1 MSSPRYANNLRTFNP
16 NYPSFD
22 PDGGGPVTDT
32 HGRITLWGIEVF
44 LAAAEEGAVSTAAR
58 RLGVSPSAVSQQL
71 AGIEAALGV
80 VLIDRSARPMR
91 TTPAGQVFRR
101 HAQTILN
108 AATEAR
114 VDLAQ
119 TDPAALMTLRLGMIE
134 DFEAEVTPLS
144 LITLCNELPGCRF
157 LLETGASHR
166 LFDQLEARA
175 LDLIVTA
182 DTGGEGDIAQA
193 DFETFPVLHEPFVL
207 AVPGGDH
214 AVDAVETVNS
224 LPFIQYSA
232 RHIMG
237 RRIAA
242 HLARENLRFPVR
254 IEADSYHA
262 ILAMVAAGAGWTILT
277 PLGLHHASRFR
288 NEVRVLPLP
297 FPAFGRTISLTAR
310 RGILHDLPEQVTRIL
325 RALLQ
330 DQVVAPMTSEWPW
343 LSSDLRV
350 LQDIRLP

>member
-1 MSSPRYANNLRTFNP
+1 MS
-16 NYPSFD
+16 
-22 PDGGGPVTDT
+22 DT
-32 HGRITLWGIEVF
+32 QGRITLWGIEVF

-71 AGIEAALGV
+71 AGLEAGLGA

-91 TTPAGQVFRR
+91 MTPAGQVFRR

-119 TDPAALMTLRLGMIE
+119 ADSVAMMTLRLGMIE
-134 DFEAEVTPLS
+134 DFEADVTPRLLAALS
-144 LITLCNELPGCRF
+144 GDLPGCRF

-166 LFDQLEARA
+166 LFDQMEARA

-182 DTGGEGDIAQA
+182 DTGGEGDGAA
-193 DFETFPVLHEPFVL
+193 GAFEAYPLLHDPFVL
-207 AVPGGDH
+207 AVPG
-214 AVDAVETVNS
+214 ALDATDPKVLIQS
-224 LPFIQYSA
+224 LPLIQYSA

-242 HLARENLRFPVR
+242 HLAQQNLRFPVR
-254 IEADSYHA
+254 VEADSYHA

-288 NEVRVLPLP
+288 GAVQVLPLP
-297 FPAFGRTISLTAR
+297 FAPLGRTISLTAR
-310 RGILHDLPEQVTRIL
+310 SGILHDMPERVAGRL
-325 RALLQ
+325 RGLLQ
-330 DQVVAPMTSEWPW
+330 DQVVGPMVRDAPW
-343 LSSDLRV
+343 LSGNLRV
-350 LQDIRLP
+350 L